1 MRPCIAFAVVLAA
14 LCFGG
19 RLACAQD
26 RLRQVTL
33 FFYGAPEGTSDLF
46 LAERRA
52 QAITDFG
59 RQGFVE
65 GRNLVISIVNAG
77 VDPAKIERQAR
88 AVVASKPDAICVP
101 GTEGARIFQRI
112 TRDIP
117 VVFFNVA
124 DPIAAN
130 LVESYRRPG
139 ANLTGVSN
147 RYFDLEG
154 KRLELLKELKPDT
167 RRVADLIR
175 IRSTPTSRDSA
186 GAAATRLGMELVVVT
201 LDWKDEESAVRRL
214 KEIGGDAAL
223 VGVDATSAG
232 GAVMQYLERS
242 RVPAVFPDDGMAD
255 AGGLLS
261 LGSRW
266 DDQAKR
272 AVDLASR
279 ILRGEKPATIPVDQL
294 AAPYMVINLATAR
307 AMGLEIPRSIRIR
320 ADRVIDDQAAR

>member
-1 MRPCIAFAVVLAA
+1 MRPCIAFAVLLAA
-14 LCFGG
+14 LCFGANP
-19 RLACAQD
+19 ACAKD
-26 RLRQVTL
+26 RLRKVTL
-33 FFYGAPEGTSDLF
+33 FFYGAPEGTSSPF

-52 QAITDFG
+52 QAIADFS

-65 GRNLVISIVNAG
+65 GRNLEISIVNAG
-77 VDPAKIERQAR
+77 VEPAKIERQAQT
-88 AVVASKPDAICVP
+88 AVASRPDAICVP

-112 TRDIP
+112 TREIP

-154 KRLELLKELKPDT
+154 KRLELLKELKPHT
-167 RRVADLIR
+167 KRVADLSR

-186 GAAATRLGMELVVVT
+186 GAAANRLGMELVAVA
-201 LDWKDEESAVRRL
+201 LDWKDEGSVVTRL
-214 KEIGGDAAL
+214 EEIGSDAAL
-223 VGVDATSAG
+223 VGVDAAIPG

-242 RVPAVFPDDGMAD
+242 RIPAVFPDDGMVD

-266 DDQAKR
+266 EDQARR
-272 AVDLASR
+272 AVDLAAR
-279 ILRGEKPATIPVDQL
+279 ILRGERPATIPVDQL
-294 AAPYMVINLATAR
+294 AAPYMAVNLATAR
-307 AMGLEIPRSIRIR
+307 AMGLEIPKSIRIR